1 MIRCSVYVSEAKDP
15 DLSGLLNDI
24 GLNVFRKVTRLCIHG
39 LFDKQAA
46 NNAVELAIKGSLL
59 KEKPPE
65 YKDGC
70 ARIRLAFNSVGNE
83 QAISVLNAI
92 KPNVRS
98 MFIKTVVRQVLG
110 PQVLMKY
117 FLDENADAFFA
128 EFVYVPVRTVSVTN
142 VQTVQAINSE
152 TMAQMEQKNTNDTNN
167 KINGFETESLSKKD
181 ASVPISD
188 SNLESS
194 SYKMDSIPISTP
206 LPIEKSVES
215 EGVSEDSSGDEDFDI
230 LSMLEA
236 ML

>member
-1 MIRCSVYVSEAKDP
+1 MIRCSVYISEAKDP

-24 GLNVFRKVTRLCIHG
+24 GLNVFRKVARLCIYG
-39 LFDKQAA
+39 LFDKQAS
-46 NNAVELAIKGSLL
+46 NDAVNLAIKGSLL
-59 KEKPPE
+59 KRKDPE

-70 ARIRLAFNSVGNE
+70 ARIRLVFNSVENG
-83 QAISVLNAI
+83 QAESVLNAI

-98 MFIKTVVRQVLG
+98 MFIKTIIRQVLG
-110 PQVLMKY
+110 PQTLMKY
-117 FLDENADAFFA
+117 FLDEKADAFFA

-142 VQTVQAINSE
+142 VQTTQAVNSKTAACTGQE
-152 TMAQMEQKNTNDTNN
+152 NTDNVNN
-167 KINGFETESLSKKD
+167 KINGSETESMNEI
-181 ASVPISD
+181 SVFTSD

-194 SYKMDSIPISTP
+194 SNKLDSIPISIP

-215 EGVSEDSSGDEDFDI
+215 EGVSEDSSGDEEFDI